1 MDGWVDRQNIFDTK
15 METCVIALTTK
26 ALLEVVFV
34 TLKSQNDV
42 VELLGLGAQLFTF
55 QAINLK
61 GLDTL
66 LQNSLSFSLQL
77 LFRLLYFLMFDFL
90 NLLKVIDGISR
101 LLVEFSTGGFV
112 ACRGV
117 SYSKTQLCHTNH
129 PLRRLNYTNA
139 KFPSRFP

>member
-1 MDGWVDRQNIFDTK
+1 

-77 LFRLLYFLMFDFL
+77 LF
-90 NLLKVIDGISR
+90 
-101 LLVEFSTGGFV
+101 
-112 ACRGV
+112 
-117 SYSKTQLCHTNH
+117 
-129 PLRRLNYTNA
+129 
-139 KFPSRFP
+139 